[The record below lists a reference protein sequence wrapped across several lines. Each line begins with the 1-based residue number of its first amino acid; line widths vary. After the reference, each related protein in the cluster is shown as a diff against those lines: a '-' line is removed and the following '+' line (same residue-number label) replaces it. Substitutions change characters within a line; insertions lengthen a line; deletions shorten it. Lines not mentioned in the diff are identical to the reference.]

1 MTTIDELT
9 KGWAKVTILRDVK
22 DRTERF
28 SLTKLS
34 ETEFDVLCF
43 IAHQNGKATITSM
56 VGHPFFKGV
65 SLSTIKRSVY
75 LLIKAWLIKSEEGDD
90 RRERCLSVTLDEFS
104 DVPF

>member
-28 SLTKLS
+28 SHTELS

-43 IAHQNGKATITSM
+43 IAHQNGNATITSM
-56 VGHPFFKGV
+56 VGHPYFKGV
-65 SLSTIKRSVY
+65 SMSTIKRAV
-75 LLIKAWLIKSEEGDD
+75 LLLTKAWLVASAEGDD
-90 RRERCLSVTLDEFS
+90 RRERYLSVTLDQVE
-104 DVPF
+104 V

>member
-28 SLTKLS
+28 SHTELS

-43 IAHQNGKATITSM
+43 IAHQNGNATITSM

-65 SLSTIKRSVY
+65 SMSTIKRAV
-75 LLIKAWLIKSEEGDD
+75 LLLTKAWLVASAEGDD
-90 RRERCLSVTLDEFS
+90 RRERYLSVTLEQME
-104 DVPF
+104 V

>member
-9 KGWAKVTILRDVK
+9 KGWNKVTILRDVK

-28 SLTKLS
+28 SHTELS

-43 IAHQNGKATITSM
+43 IAHQNGNATITSM

-65 SLSTIKRSVY
+65 SMSTIKRAV
-75 LLIKAWLIKSEEGDD
+75 LLLTKAWLVASAEGDD
-90 RRERCLSVTLDEFS
+90 RRERYLSVTLEQME
-104 DVPF
+104 V